1 MLPVGPEQPEW
12 PVGFPAVKRALLALV
27 PALLLTGA
35 LAACG
40 GDDSGGSTATTGGG
54 ASADQVA
61 AGKALVRDRGCPS
74 CHSSSGSKGTG
85 PTWKGLYGSEVKLA
99 DGTTVT
105 ADETYIKESITDP
118 SAKIVDGY
126 GNLMP
131 QFNLTPAEQDQIVA
145 YIKSLA

>member
-1 MLPVGPEQPEW
+1 M
-12 PVGFPAVKRALLALV
+12 KRALLALV
-27 PALLLTGA
+27 PVLLLTGV

-40 GDDSGGSTATTGGG
+40 GDDSGSASTSGG
-54 ASADQVA
+54 AASNDATAGKQVA
-61 AGKALVRDRGCPS
+61 RDRGCTS
-74 CHSSSGSKGTG
+74 CHSSSGAKGTG
-85 PTWKGLYGSEVKLA
+85 PTWKGLYGSQVKLS

-118 SAKIVDGY
+118 GAKLVDGY

-131 QFNLTPAEQDQIVA
+131 HFNLSQTEVNQLVT